1 MRRSYVLL
9 TLCYFLLA
17 GILAGCGGGS
27 GSPGSSG
34 SEVTGIQIQ
43 SVTITSA
50 AGPDFDVIF
59 RATGLPCRQSDRS
72 RSITPQRRRS
82 HINNLSEAEPLE

>member
-1 MRRSYVLL
+1 MRRSHVLL

-17 GILAGCGGGS
+17 GIFAGCGGGS

-43 SVTITSA
+43 SVTISSA
-50 AGPDFDVIF
+50 TGPDFDVNSSLACPVMV
-59 RATGLPCRQSDRS
+59 RPKHYSTEKTQ
-72 RSITPQRRRS
+72 
-82 HINNLSEAEPLE
+82 